1 MSGTANVKPPKN
13 DQEWA
18 RNTERRLTQAEHPLS
33 ARAGN
38 WVFSTNPDTGDL
50 IASNVNG
57 GSVIIAKEPVPS
69 EDANPDVITAAS
81 YQVTV
86 TRTALQAIAAG
97 GNTVI
102 WDGVLTEIGEG
113 WGTGPGATTVTAPV
127 SGVYRMSSMLQWEV
141 GGVACTTAILVD
153 NSTVLIG
160 RFPDTT
166 GGGWVSSIASG
177 EVHVSAG
184 SEISVY
190 ALPATAGRNI
200 GASQLSNPAVPSS
213 LSVSL
218 ITNPAGG

>member
-1 MSGTANVKPPKN
+1 VSGTAKVKPPKN
-13 DQEWA
+13 DAQWA
-18 RNTERRLTQAEHPLS
+18 RNTERRLQQAEHPMS

-38 WVFSTNPDTGDL
+38 WVLSTNPDTGDL

-57 GSVIIAKEPVPS
+57 GSIVLAREPEPS
-69 EDANPDVITAAS
+69 DDANPDLIAATT

-86 TRTALQAIAAG
+86 TRTALQAIASG

-102 WDGVLTEIGEG
+102 WDGVLTEIGDG

-127 SGVYRMSSMLQWEV
+127 SGVYHLSSMLHWETGNV
-141 GGVACTTAILVD
+141 SCTTAILVD

-166 GGGWVSSIASG
+166 GGGWVSSMAAG
-177 EVHVSAG
+177 DVHVSAG

-200 GASQLSNPAVPSS
+200 GASQLSNPAVPCS
-213 LSVSL
+213 LSVAL
-218 ITNPAGG
+218 ITSPSGG

>member
-1 MSGTANVKPPKN
+1 
-13 DQEWA
+13 
-18 RNTERRLTQAEHPLS
+18 
-33 ARAGN
+33 
-38 WVFSTNPDTGDL
+38 
-50 IASNVNG
+50 
-57 GSVIIAKEPVPS
+57 
-69 EDANPDVITAAS
+69 
-81 YQVTV
+81 
-86 TRTALQAIAAG
+86 
-97 GNTVI
+97 
-102 WDGVLTEIGEG
+102 
-113 WGTGPGATTVTAPV
+113 
-127 SGVYRMSSMLQWEV
+127 LQWEV